1 VPSPSLSASCWP
13 GKKHINFVDGVIH
26 AKKTNYP
33 SSDHLGDA
41 HLLWSDP
48 STFAD
53 AAGIDS
59 CPPAFGLYSQYPVC
73 PAICC
78 NRKGI
83 FQCETDGVALVGAN
97 QLPFAVVSGE
107 QVLLARAQGLPIVYV
122 MAWYQK
128 YPVAIVAKKGSGIAS
143 PADLR
148 GKKIGL
154 PGLYG
159 ASYIGLRAL
168 LRAAGLKESDVTLDS
183 IGFNQREA
191 LAADQEQAIVGYVA
205 NEPIQ
210 LAADGYDVVTIP
222 VADYV
227 QLASNGIITNEQTI
241 SKNPALVR
249 NFVQAVLKG
258 LRDTI
263 SNPDGAFE
271 ISKNYI
277 PNFNQLDPV
286 VQKKILTT
294 SIDAWKA
301 DTLGASDPKAWENM
315 QAVLLD
321 MGLYTSPLDL
331 NKAFTNDF
339 IK

>member
-1 VPSPSLSASCWP
+1 
-13 GKKHINFVDGVIH
+13 
-26 AKKTNYP
+26 
-33 SSDHLGDA
+33 
-41 HLLWSDP
+41 
-48 STFAD
+48 
-53 AAGIDS
+53 
-59 CPPAFGLYSQYPVC
+59 
-73 PAICC
+73 
-78 NRKGI
+78 
-83 FQCETDGVALVGAN
+83 
-97 QLPFAVVSGE
+97 
-107 QVLLARAQGLPIVYV
+107 LPIVYV